1 MLPLFGKVA
10 LLLMCC
16 MLVGGVGT
24 YVGRGIRTLGAF
36 IGLSILFIGGAI
48 GVFLAASAHPA
59 IGISLLMAWTFV
71 SGLLLGPAIAMYVE
85 RLGWQTV
92 CLAYVGTGGVMAVCG
107 AIGALSGINFSFL
120 GGILFLA
127 LFGLVIFGVIGIFVR
142 MSRQVN
148 IVHSLI
154 GMVVFAGYFIFDF
167 WRLSVSEN
175 SWEAA
180 IRLTMSLYLDFINF
194 LLYLLQFLAE
204 TQKSSAAMIWFS

>member
-1 MLPLFGKVA
+1 
-10 LLLMCC
+10 
-16 MLVGGVGT
+16 
-24 YVGRGIRTLGAF
+24 
-36 IGLSILFIGGAI
+36 
-48 GVFLAASAHPA
+48 
-59 IGISLLMAWTFV
+59 MAWTFV